1 MGVNDLRGSKSGS
14 LKWGFKSGIPWRSLR
29 FVPSGGCQCDAVA
42 FAFAQRRSMIALHRD
57 TELPACSALF
67 SSQSGLAVCLGRG
80 GKPPSRSDVIS
91 ACTAPQPQL
100 PGLEK
105 IARALQAARPVARDS
120 SAVPHRLVAGVVLPC
135 ASVAGPHRTT
145 IALSDPCIQRR
156 QRGISRQIRRLQFA
170 RELWASWDESGCGS
184 AVRSHSVIVVVLSCP
199 SVLVACRA
207 TIPAPYLCIRCCNG
221 VLLRQNRRLQF
232 AQAENNGTC
241 SRDRSRDRMQST
253 A

>member
-1 MGVNDLRGSKSGS
+1 MGATLSCCCHMLGIWCCNRSFPRWNRDLQ
-14 LKWGFKSGIPWRSLR
+14 F
-29 FVPSGGCQCDAVA
+29 
-42 FAFAQRRSMIALHRD
+42 
-57 TELPACSALF
+57 
-67 SSQSGLAVCLGRG
+67 
-80 GKPPSRSDVIS
+80 
-91 ACTAPQPQL
+91 
-100 PGLEK
+100 
-105 IARALQAARPVARDS
+105 ARALQAARPVARDS
-120 SAVPHRLVAGVVLPC
+120 SAVPHRLVAGVILPC

-145 IALSDPCIQRR
+145 IALPDPCIQRR
-156 QRGISRQIRRLQFA
+156 QHSISRQIRRLQFA
-170 RELWASWDESGCGS
+170 RELWASCDESGCGS

>member
-1 MGVNDLRGSKSGS
+1 
-14 LKWGFKSGIPWRSLR
+14 
-29 FVPSGGCQCDAVA
+29 
-42 FAFAQRRSMIALHRD
+42 MIALHRD

-80 GKPPSRSDVIS
+80 GKPPSRSGVIS

>member
-1 MGVNDLRGSKSGS
+1 MGATLSFCCHMHGIRCCNRSFPRWNRDLQ
-14 LKWGFKSGIPWRSLR
+14 F
-29 FVPSGGCQCDAVA
+29 
-42 FAFAQRRSMIALHRD
+42 
-57 TELPACSALF
+57 
-67 SSQSGLAVCLGRG
+67 
-80 GKPPSRSDVIS
+80 
-91 ACTAPQPQL
+91 
-100 PGLEK
+100 
-105 IARALQAARPVARDS
+105 ARAVQAARPVARDS

-156 QRGISRQIRRLQFA
+156 KRSISRQIRRLQFA

-184 AVRSHSVIVVVLSCP
+184 AVRGHSVIVVVLSCP
-199 SVLVACRA
+199 SVLVACGA

-232 AQAENNGTC
+232 AQAENGTC
-241 SRDRSRDRMQST
+241 SCDRMQST

>member
-14 LKWGFKSGIPWRSLR
+14 LKWGFKTGFPWRSLR

-42 FAFAQRRSMIALHRD
+42 FAFAQHRSMIALHWD

-100 PGLEK
+100 PGLEQ
-105 IARALQAARPVARDS
+105 IVRALQAARPVARDS
-120 SAVPHRLVAGVVLPC
+120 SAVPHRLVAGVILPC
-135 ASVAGPHRTT
+135 TSVAGPHHTT
-145 IALSDPCIQRR
+145 IALPDPCIQRR

-170 RELWASWDESGCGS
+170 RAVQAGWDGSGCGS
-184 AVRSHSVIVVVLSCP
+184 AVRRGSAGRAAWARSTNVLACAH
-199 SVLVACRA
+199 LV
-207 TIPAPYLCIRCCNG
+207 TMSD
-221 VLLRQNRRLQF
+221 LRKRW
-232 AQAENNGTC
+232 
-241 SRDRSRDRMQST
+241 
-253 A
+253 